1 MCGEHHPSPCG
12 RASPPGSSPRVRG
25 TRHRWPIPFGRR
37 GIIPACAG
45 NTACVW
51 RGPRRPRDHPR
62 VCGEHPEVDGL
73 YLSHL
78 GSSPRVRGTP
88 LMEPVSAH
96 VSGII
101 PACAGNTTRGPAAS
115 SPARDH
121 PRVCGEHV
129 EPGDDASPLKGSSPR
144 VRGTLRQFRDP
155 IDVRGIIPACAGN
168 TQSLLKMLPAIRD
181 HPRVCGEHVYYGFS
195 VVLGVGSS
203 PRVRGTPPACG
214 LQSGEHGIIPA
225 CAGNTAAGSAGRSGV
240 WDHPRVCGEHTMLK
254 NLGLPLVGSS
264 PRVRGTRR

>member
-1 MCGEHHPSPCG
+1 M
-12 RASPPGSSPRVRG
+12 
-25 TRHRWPIPFGRR
+25 
-37 GIIPACAG
+37 ACICL
-45 NTACVW
+45 TW
-51 RGPRRPRDHPR
+51 DHPR
-62 VCGEHPEVDGL
+62 VCGEHVPPDDEPPPPP
-73 YLSHL
+73 

-181 HPRVCGEHVYYGFS
+181 HPRVCGEHMVGYLAGTDAT
-195 VVLGVGSS
+195 GSS
-203 PRVRGTPPACG
+203 PRVRGTRSAAIIG
-214 LQSGEHGIIPA
+214 LFELGIIPA

>member
-1 MCGEHHPSPCG
+1 MCGEHMADRIAANPEQ
-12 RASPPGSSPRVRG
+12 GSSPRVRG
-25 TRHRWPIPFGRR
+25 THRGDDDDDGVR

-45 NTACVW
+45 NTI
-51 RGPRRPRDHPR
+51 RRHAVARR
-62 VCGEHPEVDGL
+62 
-73 YLSHL
+73 
-78 GSSPRVRGTP
+78 R
-88 LMEPVSAH
+88 
-96 VSGII
+96 
-101 PACAGNTTRGPAAS
+101 
-115 SPARDH
+115 RDH

-129 EPGDDASPLKGSSPR
+129 IGGQYRSAGEGSSPR

-181 HPRVCGEHVYYGFS
+181 HPRVCGEHMVGYLAGTDAT
-195 VVLGVGSS
+195 GSS
-203 PRVRGTPPACG
+203 PRVRGTRSAAIIG
-214 LQSGEHGIIPA
+214 LFELGIIPA